1 MPAYDY
7 KCTECSKRFEIVHAM
22 SERVDPACPA
32 CGGPA
37 KKVFGAPGVAFKGS
51 GFHNT
56 DYRPRPSESA
66 PCESAGSKPS

>member
-7 KCTECSKRFEIVHAM
+7 KCTACSQRFEIVHAM
-22 SERVDPACPA
+22 NERVDPACPS
-32 CGGPA
+32 CGGKA
-37 KKVFGAPGVAFKGS
+37 KKVFGAVGVAFKGT

-56 DYRPRPSESA
+56 DYRPRPAESA